1 MKYLVTARI
10 ALFVAASLLV
20 NGCAVPP
27 PRQPDRPGDPAPS
40 SPAQSI
46 RDVCNPVIVGIG
58 AALVCG
64 ALASGNKRVKTGAA
78 CAAAAVVAC
87 YLVNGYKSEQ
97 TRSAQQV
104 EADYLQRNAQLPDRA
119 VVTAYRSEVSPR
131 GAVRRGQEVTVS
143 STIVAVPGR
152 REPNVVIEEELG
164 VLDSVGETW
173 GKPVRKV
180 ANSGN
185 QAGEYRTSFTIPVND
200 GMSQGVYL
208 LRRSLY
214 VNGVA
219 VQRDDT
225 GARFQVVQSADGLRW
240 LALNRP

>member
-1 MKYLVTARI
+1 MKNRITARI
-10 ALFVAASLLV
+10 AFFVVLSLLL
-20 NGCAVPP
+20 NGCAAP
-27 PRQPDRPGDPAPS
+27 PRQTDRAGDPAPAP
-40 SPAQSI
+40 PAQA
-46 RDVCNPVIVGIG
+46 VTEACNPLVVGIG

-87 YLVNGYKSEQ
+87 YLVNGYKAEQ
-97 TRSAQQV
+97 TRTAQQV
-104 EADYLQRNAQLPDRA
+104 EAEYLQRNARLPDRA
-119 VVTAYRSEVSPR
+119 MITAYRSEVLPR
-131 GAVRRGQEVTVS
+131 GAVRRGQEVTLS

-152 REPNVVIEEELG
+152 QEPNVLIEEELG

-185 QAGEYRTSFTIPVND
+185 QAGEFHTSFTIPVND

-225 GARFQVVQSADGLRW
+225 GARFQVVQSAGGLRW